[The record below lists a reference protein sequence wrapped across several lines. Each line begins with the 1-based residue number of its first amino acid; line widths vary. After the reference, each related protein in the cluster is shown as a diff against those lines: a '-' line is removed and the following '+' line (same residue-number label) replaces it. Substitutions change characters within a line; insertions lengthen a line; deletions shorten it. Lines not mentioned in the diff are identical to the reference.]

1 MKLLSWVKAGWTWL
15 RGVRQQTVI
24 AAICIVIVF
33 ARFVVPTLTFDQ
45 YSVYLILIAMLCIL
59 IPDLAKLIA
68 RIRKIKIGDK
78 EIDLGEEID
87 RVAEKADKIE
97 EEVATPGS
105 DQFERGEPGPPPH
118 IERYLR
124 DPRGGLIAIAVDIEE
139 RVQKLVQMQNP
150 IDSRRYIS
158 PMQGVEY
165 LATQGLVSEE
175 LPMLMRDFWTV
186 RNRAVHT
193 SRIQVTEQ
201 DILRLVDLGVRILE
215 LLSIRKKKG

>member
-1 MKLLSWVKAGWTWL
+1 MKIMMRIKEAWAWL
-15 RGVRQQTVI
+15 RSIKAQNVI
-24 AAICIVIVF
+24 ATICILIVF
-33 ARFVVPTLTFDQ
+33 TRFIYPALTFDA
-45 YSVYLILIAMLCIL
+45 YSLYLFLIAMLCIL
-59 IPDLAKLIA
+59 VPDLAKLIA

-87 RVAEKADKIE
+87 RVAEKAEKIE
-97 EEVATPGS
+97 DEIASPNNQE
-105 DQFERGEPGPPPH
+105 FERSEQEPPPH

-165 LATQGLVSEE
+165 LARQGLVSEE

-193 SRIQVTEQ
+193 SRIRVTEQ
-201 DILRLVDLGVRILE
+201 DIYRLVDLGFRILE
-215 LLSIRKKKG
+215 LLTIRKKRG